1 MTFAVC
7 VARTLRD
14 TLQAL
19 DIIYIAEQLDIIYE
33 ELPLPDRI
41 RGFTGRMKERAYI
54 VVNDALPRPWARAVA
69 FHELGH
75 IQLHNH
81 LPDHFCITEHALLP
95 TGRLER
101 QANEFAAEYLIPDDA
116 LSIHSDIR
124 LIAAELDVPVELFR
138 YKRPPR
144 GGLICM

>member
-1 MTFAVC
+1 MTPRLEAQRI
-7 VARTLRD
+7 VAKYGTRDPFTLADYMDVPVLTVDPSASIDGAFVRD
-14 TLQAL
+14 SGWC
-19 DIIYIAEQLDIIYE
+19 YIGLREGLS
-33 ELPLPDRI
+33 PPHK
-41 RGFTGRMKERAYI
+41 RMGLA
-54 VVNDALPRPWARAVA
+54 
-69 FHELGH
+69 HELGH
-75 IQLHNH
+75 LVCHTGINYFFVL
-81 LPDHFCITEHALLP
+81 EHTFFP
-95 TGRLER
+95 PGRYER